1 MTKGLKALFNTSLFI
16 FVIALLAS
24 NSLMSAD
31 AEPLNPASMPQRTVQ
46 VRLVQV
52 ETNADLID
60 SPMADAKIS
69 IQSGGAHF
77 EQHTNKNGVAMFDAV
92 PCGGQIA
99 ITTYNESEQK
109 VFHRRLVCRAGTVNL
124 GVITYSGGGNPVLE
138 QRRIASY
145 AYDPTTGFWRD
156 KNGRIVPN
164 RVIRRIMRQ
173 RGIAAHAVKH

>member
-1 MTKGLKALFNTSLFI
+1 MTKRLSAFLNACLAT
-16 FVIALLAS
+16 FVIAAAG
-24 NSLMSAD
+24 NSLTSTNAF
-31 AEPLNPASMPQRTVQ
+31 AEPLNSTPQRTVQ

-69 IQSGGAHF
+69 IQAGGAHF
-77 EQHTNKNGVAMFDAV
+77 EQQTNKNGVAMFDAV
-92 PCGGQIA
+92 PCGGQIV
-99 ITTYNESEQK
+99 ITTYNENEQK
-109 VFHRRLVCRAGTVNL
+109 VFHRSLVCRAGTINL

-138 QRRIASY
+138 QRRTAYY

-164 RVIRRIMRQ
+164 RVIRRIIRQ

>member
-1 MTKGLKALFNTSLFI
+1 MTKSLKAFLNTCLAIFFI
-16 FVIALLAS
+16 AAAGNSMTSAS
-24 NSLMSAD
+24 
-31 AEPLNPASMPQRTVQ
+31 AEPLNTSSTPQRTVQ

-69 IQSGGAHF
+69 IQAGGAHF
-77 EQHTNKNGVAMFDAV
+77 EQQTNKNGVALFDAV

-109 VFHRRLVCRAGTVNL
+109 VFHRQLVCRAITVNL

-138 QRRIASY
+138 QRRTAYY
-145 AYDPTTGFWRD
+145 AYDPTKGFWRD
-156 KNGRIVPN
+156 KNGRTVPN

-173 RGIAAHAVKH
+173 RGILAHAVKH